1 MQRWSML
8 WIQKMAWA
16 GDMLTVPSL
25 EAHRHGHGIQVPH
38 GIVVGTTISRV
49 VDKTMRVDGLVQEH
63 R

>member
-1 MQRWSML
+1 
-8 WIQKMAWA
+8 MAWA

-38 GIVVGTTISRV
+38 GIVVGATISRV
-49 VDKTMRVDGLVQEH
+49 VDKTMRVDGLVQDH